1 MTFLVYSI
9 FLGWLL
15 VSLMMGYDYYYE
27 VTHPPIG
34 FVPSSYEP
42 PNLALVV
49 ILFTIMVL
57 ELMFVYWVLRPR
69 KEGHPIGRVTFLL
82 ILNLFWTL
90 LSGLMGGTR
99 PPNPLLWHFLG
110 LLLLEVILVV
120 DVVLFLIRR
129 SFH

>member
-1 MTFLVYSI
+1 MTFQLYSI
-9 FLGWLL
+9 FLSWLL
-15 VSLMMGYDYYYE
+15 VSFMMGYDYYYE

-49 ILFTIMVL
+49 ILFTIMVF
-57 ELMFVYWVLRPR
+57 ELTFVYWVLRPR

-82 ILNLFWTL
+82 ILNLFWTF
-90 LSGLMGGTR
+90 LSGLMSGTR
-99 PPNPLLWHFLG
+99 PASPLLWHFLW

-120 DVVLFLIRR
+120 DVVIFSIRR
-129 SFH
+129 SFR